1 MKHKTIP
8 KRVRELVYKKYD
20 GHCAYCGCE
29 LEYKEMQVDHINSI
43 YRAVYMHE
51 GVDENINNYMPSC
64 RQCNFYKSTF
74 TLEKFRERLSDT
86 LIKNLQKKF
95 NYKLAL
101 KYGLISE
108 NVKPVE
114 FYFER
119 IEKEGK
125 YV

>member
-119 IEKEGK
+119 IENGGK
-125 YV
+125 L